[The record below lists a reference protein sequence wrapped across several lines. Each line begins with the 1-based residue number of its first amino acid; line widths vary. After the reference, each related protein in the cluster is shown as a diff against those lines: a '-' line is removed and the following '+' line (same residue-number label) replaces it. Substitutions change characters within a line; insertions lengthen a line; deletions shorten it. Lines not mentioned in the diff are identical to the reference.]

1 MVVWGDH
8 PAGGSSSGR
17 SRRHAVPPDEGCGD
31 IDLSKT
37 AALDIVK
44 RKAGEH
50 ARTYY
55 VVRCRSCGRLG
66 SYEPLDQ
73 AQARVDQIST
83 GGIRARLTTT
93 SLSRNIPKLVLNLPS
108 LGSVRSR
115 ICTSCPSCPSSF

>member
-17 SRRHAVPPDEGCGD
+17 SRRHAVPPDEGCGG

-73 AQARVDQIST
+73 AQARVDQHRSQSSQPDHEV
-83 GGIRARLTTT
+83 GITKQPQTKAEVPVPELHA
-93 SLSRNIPKLVLNLPS
+93 
-108 LGSVRSR
+108 G
-115 ICTSCPSCPSSF
+115 